1 MKEITVNFNTKKRI
15 KILLFGVLIVLASL
29 AITYCMVSFSE
40 KIRIYHTLMMMIMV
54 AGFGVFMIFGSAKNL
69 LKKNDVGLILNSAG
83 IIFKGTPNAR
93 KVGNIAWSDI
103 ESIHVGT
110 MYSSHFVFLKLL
122 NPEKYCA
129 NISPQFRK
137 NIIDNGVGITNDE
150 LSIEFDEM
158 KNLIEQYFNHYK

>member
-15 KILLFGVLIVLASL
+15 KLLLFGALMVLASL

-40 KIRIYHTLMMMIMV
+40 KIRIYPILMMIMV
-54 AGFGVFMIFGSAKNL
+54 AGFGVFMIFGSVKNL
-69 LKKNDVGLILNSAG
+69 LKKNDVGLLLNSAG

-103 ESIHVGT
+103 ESIRIGT

-158 KNLIEQYFNHYK
+158 KNLIMQYFNHYK